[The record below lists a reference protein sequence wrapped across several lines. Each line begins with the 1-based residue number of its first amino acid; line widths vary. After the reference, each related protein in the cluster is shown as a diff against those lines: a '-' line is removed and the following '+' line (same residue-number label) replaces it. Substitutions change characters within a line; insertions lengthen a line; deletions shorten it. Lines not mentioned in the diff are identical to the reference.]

1 MSFKMKRL
9 LYLIP
14 ILLLADNLPKPKTRQ
29 LSKDEL
35 LQFRAINA
43 EVNLAQESLK
53 RLKREAQ
60 DLLDS
65 VCLSVG
71 AESGKDCKLDETS
84 VSKIDIKPEP
94 EKK

>member
-1 MSFKMKRL
+1 MKRFI
-9 LYLIP
+9 YLIP
-14 ILLLADNLPKPKTRQ
+14 LILLADDNIPKPKSRP

-53 RLKREAQ
+53 RLKIEAQ
-60 DLLDS
+60 SLIENA
-65 VCLSVG
+65 CQSVG

-84 VSKIDIKPEP
+84 VSKIEQPET
-94 EKK
+94 KK